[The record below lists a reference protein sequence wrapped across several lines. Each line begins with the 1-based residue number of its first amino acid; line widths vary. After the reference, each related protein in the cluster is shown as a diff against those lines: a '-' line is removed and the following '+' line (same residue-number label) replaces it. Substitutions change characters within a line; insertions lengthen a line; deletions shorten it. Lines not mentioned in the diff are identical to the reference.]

1 MVAAFAVADDSD
13 NPFEHEAPV
22 SSRLQRTASIRAVD
36 DKGNYYDVDHFIE
49 HLDGLAAKLGDRA
62 DAADD
67 GPAIRICRVNR
78 QPAKQIDDGTYEVI
92 ATGLKLRRVT
102 RSASAAG

>member
-1 MVAAFAVADDSD
+1 MSF
-13 NPFEHEAPV
+13 
-22 SSRLQRTASIRAVD
+22 RLERTASIRAVD

-49 HLDGLAAKLGDRA
+49 HLDGRTGRLDDRTGKA
-62 DAADD
+62 NDD
-67 GPAIRICRVNR
+67 PAVRICRVNR

-102 RSASAAG
+102 RAAAVTG